1 MPEWIDDELER
12 VAELHA
18 EQPSEEQVSSSTLR
32 WWDQLGAGIRED
44 VERMR
49 RRDLDGE
56 FLQPSPTCYEVR
68 NGEAGLVLSV
78 ELDAEARTV
87 HFDYRSETAQ
97 TAAPEGGF
105 LSLRCRGGNR
115 IVAYYADQEMTP
127 DRILRTLLKPVL
139 FPAEPTEEA
148 A

>member
-1 MPEWIDDELER
+1 MPEWIDDELAR

-18 EQPSEEQVSSSTLR
+18 EQPGEEQVSQGVLR
-32 WWDQLGAGIRED
+32 WWEQLGAGLRED
-44 VERMR
+44 VESLR
-49 RRDLDGE
+49 RRDLEAE
-56 FLQPSPTCYEVR
+56 FLQPSPTSYEVR
-68 NGEAGLVLSV
+68 NPVAKLVLSV

-87 HFDYRSETAQ
+87 HFDYRSESDQ
-97 TAAPEGGF
+97 VAAPEGGF
-105 LSLRCRGGNR
+105 LSLRCRGSNR
-115 IVAYYADQEMTP
+115 TVAYYADQEMTP

>member
-1 MPEWIDDELER
+1 MPEWVDDELER

-18 EQPSEEQVSSSTLR
+18 GQPAEEQLSQNILQ
-32 WWDQLGAGIRED
+32 WWEQLGAGIRED
-44 VERMR
+44 VERVR
-49 RRDLDGE
+49 RRDLDAE
-56 FLQPSPTCYEVR
+56 FSQPHSTCYEVR
-68 NGEAGLVLSV
+68 NPQAALILAV
-78 ELDAEARTV
+78 ELDPGAHTV
-87 HFDYRSETAQ
+87 HFDYRSESEH

-105 LSLRCRGGNR
+105 LSLRPRGSNR
-115 IVAYYADQEMTP
+115 IAAFYADQEMTP

>member
-1 MPEWIDDELER
+1 MPNWIDDELER

-18 EQPSEEQVSSSTLR
+18 EKPSKEQVSKSVLR
-32 WWDQLGAGIRED
+32 WWDQLGAGLNED
-44 VERMR
+44 VERMLR
-49 RRDLDGE
+49 RGLNAE
-56 FLQPSPTCYEVR
+56 FLQPAPICYEVR
-68 NGEAGLVLSV
+68 NGEAGLVLAV
-78 ELDAEARTV
+78 ELDADARTV
-87 HFDYRSETAQ
+87 HFDYRSESDH

-105 LSLRCRGGNR
+105 LSLRCGGGSR

>member
-1 MPEWIDDELER
+1 MPNWIDDELER

-18 EQPSEEQVSSSTLR
+18 EQPSEEQVSSSVIR
-32 WWDQLGAGIRED
+32 WWDQLGAGIRAD

-49 RRDLDGE
+49 RRDLNAE
-56 FLQPSPTCYEVR
+56 FLQPASTSYEVR
-68 NGEAGLVLSV
+68 NGEAGLVLAV

-87 HFDYRSETAQ
+87 HFDYRSESEHV
-97 TAAPEGGF
+97 AAPEGGF
-105 LSLRCRGGNR
+105 LSLRCRDGSR